1 MWWDMVTT
9 KFTLLSSYFFLSSDS
24 PSHFVHNETETIE
37 PCTRT
42 NDIKQFEN
50 CTIILG
56 DDEA

>member
-1 MWWDMVTT
+1 MVRYGDNEIYS
-9 KFTLLSSYFFLSSDS
+9 LVQLFFLSLDS
-24 PSHFVHNETETIE
+24 PSLFEHNETETIE

-42 NDIKQFEN
+42 NDIMQFEN

>member
-1 MWWDMVTT
+1 MVTT